1 MLYKLYL
8 RLINLNY
15 MKKIFIS
22 LSILLITSLAAFSQN
37 IVNPQIDQ
45 NEDPN
50 TKITSV
56 ETNSLFTIVHFET
69 AAEGDSAWTQ
79 LNKEIYIQTDV
90 DKKHYGF
97 VKAEGIPMFPA
108 KHYLKTSK
116 GKLPFTVF
124 FEKIPSSSKSIDIIE
139 RAGISY
145 SGETFFNFYGVSLTQ
160 KADAASLHQGSLF
173 LNNNSTSNGM
183 NGIMAAMA
191 PMYNTLATSMMN
203 AQLDF
208 YKQPGKLEE
217 VAKLNKQYYDAL
229 ITAGFTADQA
239 IKIITSEGL
248 LPKTNL
254 GSK

>member
-1 MLYKLYL
+1 
-8 RLINLNY
+8 

-22 LSILLITSLAAFSQN
+22 ISILIVVSLSAFAQS
-37 IVNPQIDQ
+37 IVNPLVDQ
-45 NEDPN
+45 NDDPN
-50 TKITSV
+50 TKITSI

-79 LNKEIYIQTDV
+79 VNKEIYIQTDV

-108 KHYLKTSK
+108 KHYLKTTK

-124 FEKIPSSSKSIDIIE
+124 FEKIPASAKSIDIIE
-139 RAGISY
+139 RAGNSY
-145 SGETFFNFYGVSLTQ
+145 NGETFFNFYGVSLTL
-160 KADAASLHQGSLF
+160 KDDAVSLQSSQVVFNG
-173 LNNNSTSNGM
+173 NSNAGNMS
-183 NGIMAAMA
+183 GIMADMT
-191 PMYNTLATSMMN
+191 PMFNTLAKTMMN
-203 AQLDF
+203 AQIDF

-229 ITAGFTADQA
+229 ISSGFTADQA

-248 LPKTNL
+248 LPKANL